1 MRRTS
6 WVLGI
11 CSLAISLSLG
21 CSRAPEPP
29 LMVSVTGKVQ
39 ANGEP
44 VTAGAIYFHP
54 DETNSFQADKPSSLL
69 QLDGSFSVKTYPFG
83 DGVPPGEYKVT
94 LSPELASRLKK
105 AKYGNPSQTPW
116 TIEVTYEGVKDH
128 VFEVK

>member
-1 MRRTS
+1 MTLTS
-6 WVLGI
+6 RVLGI

-21 CSRAPEPP
+21 CSRGPEPP
-29 LMVSVTGKVQ
+29 HMVVVTGKVL
-39 ANGEP
+39 ANGQP

-69 QLDGSFSVKTYPFG
+69 QLDGSFTAKTYPFG
-83 DGVPPGEYKVT
+83 EGVPPGQYKVT

-105 AKYGNPSQTPW
+105 ARYAQPSQTPW
-116 TIEVTYEGVKDH
+116 TIDVTDQGVKDH